1 MPSPTLHTRHKSN
14 RTTPLVLFFTCLAT
28 FAGTAVAN
36 KDLFSPA
43 QSLARCNAIWENSD
57 AAGSCSCGNTSA
69 NVTLSAIACEVEAS
83 CIGIATGPSG
93 KSEPQCVTS
102 SVQYM
107 STDVDVNIQNCHGT
121 LTLGS
126 C

>member
-1 MPSPTLHTRHKSN
+1 MPRLHTRHKSN

-36 KDLFSPA
+36 KDILSPA
-43 QSLARCNAIWENSD
+43 QLLASCNTIWENSD
-57 AAGSCSCGNTSA
+57 AAPSCSCGNVSA
-69 NVTLSAIACEVEAS
+69 NVTLSTIACEVEAS
-83 CIGIATGPSG
+83 CMGIATGQSG
-93 KSEPQCVTS
+93 KSEPQCITS
-102 SVQYM
+102 SVQYN
-107 STDVDVNIQNCHGT
+107 SADVDANIQNCYGT